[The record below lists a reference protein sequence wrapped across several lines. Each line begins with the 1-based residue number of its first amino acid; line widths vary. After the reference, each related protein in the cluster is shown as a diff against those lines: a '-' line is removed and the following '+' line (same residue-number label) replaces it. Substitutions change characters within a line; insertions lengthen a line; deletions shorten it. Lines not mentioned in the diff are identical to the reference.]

1 MAKRPEFKNAK
12 LRQAISMA
20 IDRQALANALGGAN
34 QAAKTLTAPGIV
46 DIKGK
51 DYVDYVETSKSE
63 AYMKHDTK
71 KAREL
76 YKEALKELGKTSLTF
91 NLLGY
96 DDDASK
102 KATETLQSQLEDT
115 LKDVNVH
122 VQNIPK
128 KTAIDRMVSGNFDVS
143 FSGWS
148 GDFADPITFLDLLTP
163 DNAMNFGKWDNEKYN
178 SLLADSKTTGDV
190 NKRNHDLEDAEKILL
205 EEQGVSPLFHQQE
218 AWMVKPSV
226 KGVIYNGAGASYN
239 FKHAYVAK

>member
-1 MAKRPEFKNAK
+1 MQLFLDAQGTKQLKNQTGYTIRKKASTQYLSYNMAKRPEFKNAK

-20 IDRQALANALGGAN
+20 VDRPALANVLGGAN
-34 QAAKTLTAPGIV
+34 QVAKTLTAPGIV

-51 DYVDYVETSKSE
+51 DYVDYVETPKSE
-63 AYMKHDTK
+63 AYMKHDAK

-122 VQNIPK
+122 VQ
-128 KTAIDRMVSGNFDVS
+128 
-143 FSGWS
+143 
-148 GDFADPITFLDLLTP
+148 
-163 DNAMNFGKWDNEKYN
+163 
-178 SLLADSKTTGDV
+178 
-190 NKRNHDLEDAEKILL
+190 
-205 EEQGVSPLFHQQE
+205 
-218 AWMVKPSV
+218 
-226 KGVIYNGAGASYN
+226 
-239 FKHAYVAK
+239 KHS

>member
-20 IDRQALANALGGAN
+20 VDRPALANALGGAN
-34 QAAKTLTAPGIV
+34 QVAKTLTAPGIV

-51 DYVDYVETSKSE
+51 DYVDYVETPKSE
-63 AYMKHDTK
+63 AYMKHDAK

-128 KTAIDRMVSGNFDVS
+128 KTAIDKMVSGNFDVS

-163 DNAMNFGKWDNEKYN
+163 DNAMNFGKSDNEKYN
-178 SLLADSKTTGDV
+178 SLLADSKNTGDV